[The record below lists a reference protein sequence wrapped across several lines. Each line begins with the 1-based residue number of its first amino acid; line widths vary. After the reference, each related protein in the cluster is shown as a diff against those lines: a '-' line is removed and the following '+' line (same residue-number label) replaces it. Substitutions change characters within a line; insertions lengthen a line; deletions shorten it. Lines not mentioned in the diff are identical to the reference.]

1 VPSADVDT
9 TAAHPEPA
17 YSPEVVRRRPLLPAR
32 LRPVSRP
39 KVALEIFLVLAAYW
53 VYGLVRN
60 AVPTHETAALHRA
73 LRLLAFE
80 RTLGLDVELPLNSFV
95 AGVRWLAVASNYY
108 YATLHFVVTIV
119 TLIWLYRRH
128 PTRYRAARCVLYT
141 TNTLALLGFYFLP
154 LAPPRFLH
162 GAGFVDTIVVFH
174 TWGSWA
180 SGDIA
185 AASNQYAAMPSLHIA
200 WSLWCGVTIAMLAR
214 RVWVRLLGACYPLA
228 TCFVIVATANHFVL
242 DAVGGA
248 AVLACAYAVQYR
260 LTGRRAVTS
269 QAPPRV
275 PTSRLE
281 PEEQTDAQD
290 DPRELA
296 QPVDA

>member
-1 VPSADVDT
+1 VPKADVDT
-9 TAAHPEPA
+9 AAAHPEPEH
-17 YSPEVVRRRPLLPAR
+17 SPEVARRRPLLPAR
-32 LRPVSRP
+32 LRPVNRP

-53 VYGLVRN
+53 LYGLVRN
-60 AVPTHETAALHRA
+60 GVPTHESAAIHRA
-73 LRLLAFE
+73 LHLLAFE
-80 RTLGLDVELPLNSFV
+80 RTLGLDVELPLNTFV
-95 AGVRWLAVASNYY
+95 AGIRWLAVASNYY
-108 YATLHFVVTIV
+108 YATLHFVVTIA
-119 TLIWLYRRH
+119 TLVWLYVQH
-128 PTRYRAARCVLYT
+128 PTRYRAARCVLYA

-162 GAGFVDTIVVFH
+162 GAGFVDTVVVFH

-180 SGDIA
+180 SGDVA

-200 WSLWCGVTIAMLAR
+200 WSLWSGVTVAMLAR
-214 RVWVRLLGACYPLA
+214 RGWVRLLGACYPFA

-248 AVLACAYAVQYR
+248 AVLACGYAVQYR

-269 QAPPRV
+269 SPP
-275 PTSRLE
+275 TG
-281 PEEQTDAQD
+281 EQTPRPDSGRQKDVEDA
-290 DPRELA
+290 PRKVA